1 MKKIAIFI
9 VTYNA
14 VSTLTKVLDRIPENV
29 RKKVSEIFVFDDSSK
44 DDTYLV
50 GVGYKTIHQLFQL
63 NIYRNPKNLGYGG
76 NQKKGYQYAIE
87 KGYDIVALIH
97 GDGQYAPECLN
108 ELLEPIEKNEADAV
122 FGSRM
127 MIKGAARKGGMP
139 LYKFIGNK
147 ILTYFEN
154 KLLQMNLSE
163 FHSGYR
169 IYNTKALKEIPYQEN
184 SNDFHF
190 DTEIIIQL
198 HQNGFKIVEKPIPT
212 YYGNEICYVNGLK
225 YAFNVMKSTF
235 QFVFHQAGIRYYR
248 KYDYQQPY
256 MAKLDKYSSHQKIAK
271 KIQGCDLRVLDV
283 GCGQGFIDNIIE
295 NPNTEIIGIDILEG
309 TKRSSKISRF
319 IKQNI
324 ESEFSLQ
331 GLDEFDYILLA
342 DILEH
347 IRNPAEILNKCQSNL
362 KNKGKLIIAVPNIA
376 NWTVRLNLLFGAFN
390 YTPRGILD
398 KSHIHFYTLK
408 SISQLITSCGYHIKS
423 IDATPIPLPTMFPFL
438 AKNPIFR
445 IIHFSGNQL
454 SLFWKTL
461 FAYQFIITAEKM
473 QKT

>member
-9 VTYNA
+9 VAYNA
-14 VSTLTKVLDRIPENV
+14 VSTLAKVLDRIPENV
-29 RKKVSEIFVFDDSSK
+29 RKKVSEIFVFDDSSR

-50 GVGYKTIHQLFQL
+50 GVGYKTVHQLYNL

-97 GDGQYAPECLN
+97 GDGQYAPECLS
-108 ELLEPIEKNEADAV
+108 ELLEPIEKDEADAV

-139 LYKFIGNK
+139 FYKFIGNK

-169 IYNTKALKEIPYQEN
+169 IYSTKALRAIPFQEN
-184 SNDFHF
+184 SDDFHF
-190 DTEIIIQL
+190 DTDIIIQL
-198 HQNGFKIVEKPIPT
+198 HQNGFRIVEKPIPT
-212 YYGNEICYVNGLK
+212 YYGDEICYVNGLK
-225 YAFNVMKSTF
+225 YAFNVIKSTV
-235 QFVFHQAGIRYYR
+235 QFVLHQAGIRYY
-248 KYDYQQPY
+248 KKFEYQQPY
-256 MAKLDKYSSHQKIAK
+256 TAKLDEYSSHRKIAQ
-271 KIQGCDLRVLDV
+271 KIQGGNLRLLDI
-283 GCGQGFIDNIIE
+283 GCGPGFIANLIQ
-295 NPNTEIIGIDILEG
+295 NPDTEIIGIDLWEE
-309 TKRSSKISRF
+309 TNRTPKFSRF
-319 IKQNI
+319 IKQDI
-324 ESEFSLQ
+324 EKEFSLE
-331 GLDEFDYILLA
+331 GLAEFDYILLA

-347 IRNPAEILNKCQSNL
+347 IRNPEEILEKCQTHL
-362 KNKGKLIIAVPNIA
+362 KNNGKLIVAVPNIA
-376 NWTVRLNLLFGAFN
+376 NWTIRLGLLFGLFN

-398 KSHIHFYTLK
+398 KSHIHFYTLN
-408 SISQLITSCGYHIKS
+408 SIKQLIRKCSYRIS
-423 IDATPIPLPTMFPFL
+423 EVDSTPIPLPTIFPFL
-438 AKNPIFR
+438 ENNALLR
-445 IIHFSGNQL
+445 IVHFFGNQL